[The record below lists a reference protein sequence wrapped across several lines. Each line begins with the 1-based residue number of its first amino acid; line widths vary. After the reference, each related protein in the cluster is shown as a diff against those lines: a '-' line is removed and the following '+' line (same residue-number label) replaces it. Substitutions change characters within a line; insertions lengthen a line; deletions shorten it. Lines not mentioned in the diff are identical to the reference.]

1 MLDWTRT
8 CCATDFSEPSRLA
21 MLKACELVRRLGGE
35 LELVHV
41 EPRPPAV
48 ATDMLVTTAELGLE
62 TGAEVRGAMEA
73 WTREA
78 EAVLGRPV
86 RAEVVPGDPATEL
99 LRLARERAFDLVVL
113 GSHGRKGLSRLVLGS
128 VAERVVRHAPCT
140 VLVVRRREPARETTN
155 VVDLEAYA

>member
-1 MLDWTRT
+1 
-8 CCATDFSEPSRLA
+8 
-21 MLKACELVRRLGGE
+21 MLKACEVVRRLGGE

-48 ATDMLVTTAELGLE
+48 STDMLVTSAELGLE
-62 TGAEVRGAMEA
+62 AGVEVREAMEA
-73 WTREA
+73 WRHEA

-86 RAEVVPGDPATEL
+86 RTEVVPGDPATEL
-99 LRLARERAFDLVVL
+99 LRLARERPFDLVVL
-113 GSHGRKGLSRLVLGS
+113 GSHGRKGFSRLVLGS